1 VLVDFSGRHEKILD
15 FFRERFEFVRPFLL
29 TDQKLSESRELLI
42 GAYFTHEYSLES
54 AALFNPSIIPH
65 PDQTDLP
72 KGAYRFIV
80 SLRATGE
87 GHISSITF
95 RTGVID
101 ANDSIAINTP
111 TRFVTEPKRIP
122 NASYDKLL
130 LEHKLAELG
139 VASDFVRL
147 AFKPLNDTFT
157 IEELRHSVSLAQRT
171 LRGRTDA
178 ENDFSARAIMT
189 LARSNYEVQFTADQR
204 VSERVIFP
212 TSPSQSNGIEDA
224 RFVLFT
230 NDDGTQTYYASYT
243 AFDGKVTF
251 PQLLETDDFLHFRF
265 LTLNGPAVQNKGM
278 ALFPKKIK
286 GQFAMIS
293 RQDNE
298 NIFLMYSDN
307 IHFWHTA
314 QPILKPT
321 QAWEFVQLGNCGS
334 PMETEAGWLVLSHGV
349 GAMRKYCIGAFLLD
363 RDDPSKVIGRLREPL
378 LKPTDD
384 EREGYVPN
392 VVYSCGALIHRDTL
406 IIPYAMSDY
415 ASRFATVKVKDVLAA
430 ME

>member
-1 VLVDFSGRHEKILD
+1 MTSSPIPVHRTDLILRPDQSRVLVRPFFPTSEQRAVKIIARVLALPEEDIEVQLSQVLVDFSGRHEKILD
-15 FFRERFEFVRPFLL
+15 FFRERFEFVRSFLL

-65 PDQTDLP
+65 PDQSDLP
-72 KGAYRFIV
+72 EGAYRFIV

-101 ANDSIAINTP
+101 ANNAISINTP

-122 NASYDKLL
+122 NASYDKAL
-130 LEHKLAELG
+130 LEQKLAELG
-139 VASDFVRL
+139 VASDFVRQS
-147 AFKPLNDTFT
+147 FTPLGDTFT
-157 IEELRHSVSLAQRT
+157 LDELRRSVSLAQRT

-178 ENDFSARAIMT
+178 ENDFAARAILT
-189 LARSNYEVQFTADQR
+189 LARSNYEVQFTPDQR

-224 RFVLFT
+224 RFVRFT
-230 NDDGTQTYYASYT
+230 NDDGSQTYYASYT

-307 IHFWHTA
+307 IHF
-314 QPILKPT
+314 
-321 QAWEFVQLGNCGS
+321 
-334 PMETEAGWLVLSHGV
+334 
-349 GAMRKYCIGAFLLD
+349 
-363 RDDPSKVIGRLREPL
+363 
-378 LKPTDD
+378 
-384 EREGYVPN
+384 
-392 VVYSCGALIHRDTL
+392 
-406 IIPYAMSDY
+406 
-415 ASRFATVKVKDVLAA
+415 
-430 ME
+430 